1 MHLLLMKLPV
11 SILNKDIA
19 QMYQFVALSIV
30 TFDRPCKYSSLSLSE
45 QCFDLRLPGEN
56 SPFAI
61 IINDGD
67 EALKF
72 CNASYKSM
80 ARFIKF
86 NDEDVQWLK
95 RSFMISCISYYLF
108 RINNTMLRVINNFV
122 KI

>member
-1 MHLLLMKLPV
+1 MLDLDYFYFFRSLILILSLQTVQLFVFDMHLLLMKLPV

-86 NDEDVQWLK
+86 NDENVQ
-95 RSFMISCISYYLF
+95 
-108 RINNTMLRVINNFV
+108 
-122 KI
+122 